1 MTRILNAESA
11 GYDPGARQLLSAWAE
26 VIDADLDRDGLIDA
40 LGEVDA
46 VIVRLRT
53 KIDQEVLEAGGD
65 RLRVLVTATTG
76 LDHVDLDA
84 AEASGVTVLS
94 LKGETEFLR
103 TIVATAEH
111 TWALLLGL
119 VRRLPAAAAAG
130 AQGATVADR
139 DRYRGGE
146 LGGATLGVVG
156 LGRIGS
162 IVATYGQAF
171 GMDVIA
177 HDPHVSTAPSGV
189 VMVDDLHT
197 LCARSDVVSIHVPLD
212 QSTTGLI
219 DRAALEAIGPTGR
232 IVNTSRGA
240 VVDEDALCDLLES
253 GGLGGAALDVVV
265 EERETATRRLAEIAT
280 AGDNVLITPH
290 IGGATHESMTKTE
303 RFMAEKLRRWM
314 MQNPQEP

>member
-197 LCARSDVVSIHVPLD
+197 LCARSDVVSIHVPIYFFFFV
-212 QSTTGLI
+212 S
-219 DRAALEAIGPTGR
+219 
-232 IVNTSRGA
+232 
-240 VVDEDALCDLLES
+240 
-253 GGLGGAALDVVV
+253 
-265 EERETATRRLAEIAT
+265 
-280 AGDNVLITPH
+280 
-290 IGGATHESMTKTE
+290 
-303 RFMAEKLRRWM
+303 
-314 MQNPQEP
+314 